1 MLLLFILLCFG
12 FSFLFFFCFGLLK
25 NVFIWVESFLSFVF
39 IESFILKASKCLLPF
54 LRTRW
59 QVFPG
64 GSIKRG
70 YKESGG
76 KIR

>member
-1 MLLLFILLCFG
+1 MLVLLLFILLCFG
-12 FSFLFFFCFGLLK
+12 LFFFLCFGLLK
-25 NVFIWVESFLSFVF
+25 DVFIWVESFLSFVF
-39 IESFILKASKCLLPF
+39 IESFILKASKCLLAF
-54 LRTRW
+54 LRTKW

-64 GSIKRG
+64 GSVKVD

>member
-12 FSFLFFFCFGLLK
+12 LFFFFMLWSFE

-39 IESFILKASKCLLPF
+39 IESFILQASKGLLPF

-64 GSIKRG
+64 GG
-70 YKESGG
+70 VQMCYKEGGG
-76 KIR
+76 KMR